1 MRISNILYTIRG
13 LVIEILILYVSTLC
27 GNNCDKNKT
36 VITWNF
42 QLKMW
47 YVQNNSGFGLVYN
60 IYQLLM
66 SIPSLDI
73 SISFTFFL
81 SFYLLMFAFCKVSTN
96 NIKSK
101 NFALPPDVLCTK
113 VHTSWQYIFVWV
125 IFLRSSL
132 VKI

>member
-1 MRISNILYTIRG
+1 
-13 LVIEILILYVSTLC
+13 
-27 GNNCDKNKT
+27 
-36 VITWNF
+36 
-42 QLKMW
+42 MW

-81 SFYLLMFAFCKVSTN
+81 SFYLLMFAFCKLSTK

-113 VHTSWQYIFVWV
+113 VHTSWQYICVGYFSKV
-125 IFLRSSL
+125 IFGENLVASMLCRWLHALYIADHDDQCTMQCISQVWRKKNWCHVILR
-132 VKI
+132 

>member
-1 MRISNILYTIRG
+1 MYKIILDLDWYT
-13 LVIEILILYVSTLC
+13 
-27 GNNCDKNKT
+27 
-36 VITWNF
+36 
-42 QLKMW
+42 
-47 YVQNNSGFGLVYN
+47 

-113 VHTSWQYIFVWV
+113 VHTSWQYTCVGYFSKV
-125 IFLRSSL
+125 IFGENL
-132 VKI
+132 VASMLCRWLCSVYVVLQTTTTSVLCNALAKSGGKKIGVTSF

>member
-1 MRISNILYTIRG
+1 
-13 LVIEILILYVSTLC
+13 
-27 GNNCDKNKT
+27 
-36 VITWNF
+36 
-42 QLKMW
+42 
-47 YVQNNSGFGLVYN
+47 
-60 IYQLLM
+60 M

-113 VHTSWQYIFVWV
+113 VHTS
-125 IFLRSSL
+125 
-132 VKI
+132 

>member
-1 MRISNILYTIRG
+1 MYKIILNLNWYT
-13 LVIEILILYVSTLC
+13 
-27 GNNCDKNKT
+27 
-36 VITWNF
+36 
-42 QLKMW
+42 
-47 YVQNNSGFGLVYN
+47 

-113 VHTSWQYIFVWV
+113 VHTKLTIYICVGYFSKV
-125 IFLRSSL
+125 IFGENLVASMLCRWLVLCICSIADHDDQCTMQCISQVWRKKNWCHVILR
-132 VKI
+132 